1 MGIVCASLSVLVHV
15 TGRCGGTEVVSAAAA
30 AAAAAVKLASF
41 IVIASLRTSHGIA
54 VGE

>member
-1 MGIVCASLSVLVHV
+1 MGIVCASLSVLADV
-15 TGRCGGTEVVSAAAA
+15 TGRCGGTEVVSAAA